1 MAGPQRFSFVQLDL
15 AGTVGLDE
23 GRYLGHEPERVLVV
37 KVSGL
42 PAPPRRRLRRA
53 KPKDAEPEAKLASVP
68 LTSLTAIRPEG
79 LGDADAAGRWLEQ
92 VREDQEL
99 TEAAIAEALLLI
111 NEAVHASRTA
121 TLDAHRADVD
131 SEHALAV
138 RIGFGHGEELADGRW
153 EEAIE
158 VPAGERRRRAE
169 ALRPQER
176 IAAVLG
182 ARERVCACEL
192 LLLRA
197 RADVDATRTREAA
210 LQLRVGLE
218 ALLAERSAFAT
229 TAQKPDLAAL
239 DERRKITGAAAN
251 EALAGDLSEARA
263 AEVIETLRL
272 CERVLRRRRALG

>member
-23 GRYLGHEPERVLVV
+23 GRYLGHEPDRVLVV

-42 PAPPRRRLRRA
+42 RAPPRRRLRRA

-218 ALLAERSAFAT
+218 ALLAERSVFAT